1 MDTLLAEWIPQYVAE
16 ATRAD
21 SVDAFVKQVDDAI
34 LREIPELAADPLLVS
49 DLHASTRT
57 QYQVFLR
64 LLDREKQELLLPPQ
78 AVDLALSIARRQME
92 LGVLLKVYRVA
103 AGAVWEYFT
112 GVAADV
118 PDDGPDRTDVLV
130 YLWDHGGTWINEA
143 IESLIGVFYAE
154 REATMHGAL
163 ARRTETVHALLRGE
177 PLLPEDAESV
187 LDHPV
192 RSTQTALVL
201 WCEEGT
207 ADALVTLNRVAAAI
221 GTAANAAALTIPAGR
236 GEVWCWLATT
246 RPPVVETLSEAVGA
260 VKKAAEVRVAIG
272 TSSKGISGFRDSHRE
287 AVAAQRYAIAT
298 ERTAR
303 TTAYADVELACLVAG
318 DDAGVRAL
326 IRRELGALTGSE
338 QGLDRVRET
347 LATYLDLGCNVE
359 QTATALFVH
368 KNTIRYR
375 LAQAEEL
382 IGHPLTERRTE
393 IGLALRCLERYG
405 DTPSSVPR

>member
-1 MDTLLAEWIPQYVAE
+1 MDTVLAEWIPQYVAE
-16 ATRAD
+16 ASRAD
-21 SVDAFVKQVDDAI
+21 SVDAFVKQVDDMI
-34 LREIPELAADPLLVS
+34 LREIPELAADPLLVA

-103 AGAVWEYFT
+103 AAAVWEYFT
-112 GVAADV
+112 GVAAAV
-118 PDDGPDRTDVLV
+118 PEDGPDRTDVLV

-177 PLLPEDAESV
+177 ALLPEDAESV
-187 LDHPV
+187 LDHPI

-207 ADALVTLNRVAAAI
+207 ADALVTLNRMSTAI
-221 GTAANAAALTIPAGR
+221 GAATNAAALTVPAGR

-246 RPPVVETLSEAVGA
+246 RPPDVEAIGEAIEGL
-260 VKKAAEVRVAIG
+260 KKANEVRVAIG
-272 TSSKGISGFRDSHRE
+272 TSSRGIRGFRDSHRE
-287 AVAAQRYAIAT
+287 AVAAQRYAVAVGG
-298 ERTAR
+298 AQR

-318 DDAGVRAL
+318 DEAGVRAL
-326 IRRELGALTGSE
+326 VRRELGPLTGAE

-347 LATYLDLGCNVE
+347 LSSYLDLGCNVE
-359 QTATALFVH
+359 QTANALFVH

-393 IGLALRCLERYG
+393 LGLALRCLESYG
-405 DTPSSVPR
+405 ADPS